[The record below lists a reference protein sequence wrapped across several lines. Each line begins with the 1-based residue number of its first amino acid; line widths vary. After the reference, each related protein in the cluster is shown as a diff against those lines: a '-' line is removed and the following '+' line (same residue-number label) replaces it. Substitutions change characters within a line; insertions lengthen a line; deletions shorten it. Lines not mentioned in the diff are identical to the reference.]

1 MIYEKS
7 KNPGPSLKKLV
18 CLELPPMGFSG
29 WGEREGSFFNILKV
43 WFIKTWN
50 KNDEQTNM

>member
-18 CLELPPMGFSG
+18 CLELPPGGFQAEENG
-29 WGEREGSFFNILKV
+29 RGVFLIY
-43 WFIKTWN
+43 
-50 KNDEQTNM
+50 

>member
-1 MIYEKS
+1 MIYGKR